1 VRQYFVRRA
10 LLIIPTVL
18 GVTLLITLLLQI
30 LQGNIADLIFSE
42 SATYNQE
49 LTKEQIENDLGIND
63 TILGSRF
70 LGAFKQWGEWLGHV
84 AHGDFGEYFRSRRS
98 VGGELMDRA
107 PVTLELAGLALVFS
121 LIIALPIG
129 VVSAMRQDTLV
140 DHTAR
145 SFSIF
150 MLALPSFWLGTM
162 YFVVVG
168 NWHDWGL
175 PKSVGDWLL
184 PPSEYRNFWEDPEAN
199 IRQMWAP
206 AAILGFAFAGSIMR
220 LTRSQMLE
228 VLRQD
233 YVRTAWSKGL
243 RERTVVVR
251 HAIKNA
257 FIPVF
262 SLIGVQIAILVSGSI
277 VLEQI
282 FALPG
287 LGVMLIEGVT
297 QREYVA
303 VQGVLFVV
311 ATLVVITNFVVD
323 IAYSMLDP
331 RIRYA

>member
-1 VRQYFVRRA
+1 VRQYFIRRA
-10 LLIIPTVL
+10 LLVVPTVL
-18 GVTLLITLLLQI
+18 GVTLLITLLLQL
-30 LQGNIADLIFSE
+30 LQGNIADLIFAE

-49 LTKEQIENDLGIND
+49 LTKEKIENDLGIND

-70 LGAFKQWGEWLGHV
+70 LGVFKQWGEWIGGV

-98 VGGELMDRA
+98 VGGELANRT
-107 PVTLELAGLALVFS
+107 PVTLELAGLALAFS

-129 VVSAMRQDTLV
+129 VISAMRQDTMV

-175 PKSVGDWLL
+175 PKSIGDWLL
-184 PPSEYRNFWEDPEAN
+184 PPSIYKNFWEDPEAN

-243 RERTVVVR
+243 RERTVVIR

-262 SLIGVQIAILVSGSI
+262 SLIGVQIAILVSGSV

-282 FALPG
+282 FSLPG
-287 LGVMLIEGVT
+287 LGLMLIEGIT
-297 QREYVA
+297 QREYIA
-303 VQGVLFVV
+303 VQGVLLVV
-311 ATLVVITNFVVD
+311 ATFVVLTNFVIDMV
-323 IAYSMLDP
+323 YSLLDP

>member
-1 VRQYFVRRA
+1 MRQYFIRRA
-10 LLIIPTVL
+10 LLVVPTVL

-30 LQGNIADLIFSE
+30 LEGGIADLIFAE

-49 LTKEQIENDLGIND
+49 LTKEQIEDDLGVND
-63 TILGSRF
+63 TLLGSRF
-70 LGAFKQWGEWLGHV
+70 LGTFVQWGEWMGDV
-84 AHGDFGEYFRSRRS
+84 VQGDFGEYFRSRRS
-98 VGGELMDRA
+98 VGGELQDRV
-107 PVTLELAGLALVFS
+107 PVTLELAGLALIFS
-121 LIIALPIG
+121 LFIALPIG
-129 VVSAMRQDTLV
+129 VISAIRQDTVV

-162 YFVVVG
+162 YFVIVG
-168 NWHDWGL
+168 RWDDWGL
-175 PKSVGDWLL
+175 PASIGDWLL
-184 PPSEYRNFWEDPEAN
+184 PPSIYKNFWEDPEAN

-206 AAILGFAFAGSIMR
+206 AVILGFALAGSVMR

-243 RERTVVVR
+243 RERTVVIR

-262 SLIGVQIAILVSGSI
+262 SLIGVQITILVSGSV
-277 VLEQI
+277 VLERI
-282 FALPG
+282 FGLPG
-287 LGVMLIEGVT
+287 LGLMLIEAVT

-303 VQGVLFVV
+303 VQGVLLVV
-311 ATLVVITNFVVD
+311 AAFVVITNFLVD
-323 IAYSMLDP
+323 MVYSLLDP

>member
-1 VRQYFVRRA
+1 VRQYFIRRA

-18 GVTLLITLLLQI
+18 GVTLFITLLLQV
-30 LQGNIADLIFSE
+30 LQGNIADVIFSE

-49 LTKEQIENDLGIND
+49 LTKEQIEDELGIND

-70 LGAFKQWGEWLGHV
+70 LGAFKQWGEWLGGV

-98 VGGELMDRA
+98 VGAELADKA
-107 PVTLELAGLALVFS
+107 PVTLELAGLALIFS
-121 LIIALPIG
+121 LVIALPIG
-129 VVSAMRQDTLV
+129 VISAIRQDTFV

-162 YFVVVG
+162 YFVIVG

-175 PKSVGDWLL
+175 PKGIGDWLL
-184 PPSEYRNFWEDPEAN
+184 PPSQYSSLWEDPEAN

-243 RERTVVVR
+243 RERTVVIR

-262 SLIGVQIAILVSGSI
+262 SLIGVQVAILVSGSI

-287 LGVMLIEGVT
+287 LGLMLLQGVT

-303 VQGVLFVV
+303 VQGVLLVV
-311 ATLVVITNFVVD
+311 ASLVVLTNFVVD
-323 IAYSMLDP
+323 IVYSMLDP
-331 RIRYA
+331 RIRYN

>member
-1 VRQYFVRRA
+1 MRQYFIRRA
-10 LLIIPTVL
+10 LLIVPTVL

-30 LQGNIADLIFSE
+30 LEGNIADLIFAE
-42 SATYNQE
+42 SATFNQE
-49 LTKEQIENDLGIND
+49 LTKEQIEDDLGVND
-63 TILGSRF
+63 KLLGSRT
-70 LGAFKQWGEWLGHV
+70 LGVVIQWGEWMSGV
-84 AHGDFGEYFRSRRS
+84 VQGDFGEYFRSRRS
-98 VGGELMDRA
+98 VGGELATRI
-107 PVTLELAGLALVFS
+107 PVTLELAGLALFFS
-121 LIIALPIG
+121 LIIALPTG
-129 VVSAMRQDTLV
+129 VISAIRQDTLV

-168 NWHDWGL
+168 NWRDWGL
-175 PKSVGDWLL
+175 PESIGDWLL
-184 PPSEYRNFWEDPEAN
+184 PPSIYKDAWEDPQAN
-199 IRQMWAP
+199 FRQMWAP
-206 AAILGFAFAGSIMR
+206 AVILGFALAGSVMR

-243 RERTVVVR
+243 RERTVVTR

-262 SLIGVQIAILVSGSI
+262 SLIGVQITILISGSI
-277 VLEQI
+277 VLERI
-282 FALPG
+282 FGLPG
-287 LGVMLIEGVT
+287 LGLMLIEAIT

-303 VQGVLFVV
+303 VQGVLLVV
-311 ATLVVITNFVVD
+311 AAFVVITNFLVD
-323 IAYSMLDP
+323 MVYSLLDP

>member
-1 VRQYFVRRA
+1 VRQYFIRRA

-30 LQGNIADLIFSE
+30 LQGDIADQIFAE
-42 SATYNQE
+42 SATFNQE
-49 LTKEQIENDLGIND
+49 LTKEKIKDDLGIND
-63 TILGSRF
+63 KVLGSHF
-70 LGAFKQWGEWLGHV
+70 LGIFKQWGEWVGGV
-84 AHGDFGEYFRSRRS
+84 AHGDFGEYFRSRKS
-98 VGGELMDRA
+98 VGGELKNRI
-107 PVTLELAGLALVFS
+107 PVTLELSGLALFFS
-121 LIIALPIG
+121 LVIALPIG
-129 VVSAMRQDTLV
+129 VISAIRQDTLV

-162 YFVVVG
+162 YFVIVG
-168 NWHDWGL
+168 NWRGWGL
-175 PKSVGDWLL
+175 PQSVGDWLL
-184 PPSEYRNFWEDPEAN
+184 PPSQYKDFWVDPEAN
-199 IRQMWAP
+199 IKQMWAP
-206 AAILGFAFAGSIMR
+206 AAILGFALAGSVMR

-262 SLIGVQIAILVSGSI
+262 SLIGVQIAILVSGSV
-277 VLEQI
+277 VLERI
-282 FALPG
+282 FGLPG
-287 LGVMLIEGVT
+287 LGLMLIEAVS

-303 VQGVLFVV
+303 VQGVLLVV
-311 ATLVVITNFVVD
+311 AVLVVFTNFVVD
-323 IAYSMLDP
+323 MVYSLLDP

>member
-1 VRQYFVRRA
+1 MRQYFIRRA
-10 LLIIPTVL
+10 LLVVPTVL
-18 GVTLLITLLLQI
+18 GVTLLITLILQI
-30 LQGNIADLIFSE
+30 LEGNIADLIFAE

-49 LTKEQIENDLGIND
+49 LTKEQIEDDLGVND
-63 TILGSRF
+63 KLLGSRF
-70 LGAFKQWGEWLGHV
+70 LGVFVQWGEWMGDV
-84 AHGDFGEYFRSRRS
+84 AQGDFGEYFRSRRS
-98 VGGELMDRA
+98 VGGELQHRT
-107 PVTLELAGLALVFS
+107 PVTLELAALALFFS
-121 LIIALPIG
+121 LVIALPTG
-129 VVSAMRQDTLV
+129 VISAIRQDTMV

-168 NWHDWGL
+168 SWDDWGL
-175 PKSVGDWLL
+175 PASIGDWLL
-184 PPSEYRNFWEDPEAN
+184 PPSIYEDPWEDPEAN
-199 IRQMWAP
+199 LRQMWGP
-206 AAILGFAFAGSIMR
+206 AVILGFALAGSVMR

-243 RERTVVVR
+243 RERTVVMR

-262 SLIGVQIAILVSGSI
+262 SLIGVQITILVSGSV
-277 VLEQI
+277 VLERI
-282 FALPG
+282 FGLPG
-287 LGVMLIEGVT
+287 LGQMLLEAVT

-303 VQGVLFVV
+303 VQGVLLVV
-311 ATLVVITNFVVD
+311 AAFVVITNFLVD
-323 IAYSMLDP
+323 MAYSLLDP

>member
-1 VRQYFVRRA
+1 MRQYFIRRA
-10 LLIIPTVL
+10 LLVVPTVL
-18 GVTLLITLLLQI
+18 GVTLLITFLLQI
-30 LQGNIADLIFSE
+30 LEGNIADLIYAE
-42 SATYNQE
+42 SATFNQE
-49 LTKEQIENDLGIND
+49 LTKEQIEDDLGVND
-63 TILGSRF
+63 ELFGSRP
-70 LGAFKQWGEWLGHV
+70 LGIFVQWGEWMGGV
-84 AHGDFGEYFRSRRS
+84 VQGDFGEYFRSRRS
-98 VGGELMDRA
+98 VGDELGNRI
-107 PVTLELAGLALVFS
+107 PVTLELSGLALFFS
-121 LIIALPIG
+121 LIIALPTG
-129 VVSAMRQDTLV
+129 VISAIRQDTVV

-168 NWHDWGL
+168 RWDDWGL
-175 PKSVGDWLL
+175 PKSIGDWLL
-184 PPSEYRNFWEDPEAN
+184 PPSIYENFWEDPEAN

-206 AAILGFAFAGSIMR
+206 AMILGFALAGSVMR

-243 RERTVVVR
+243 RERTVVTR

-262 SLIGVQIAILVSGSI
+262 SLIGVQITILVSGSV
-277 VLEQI
+277 VLERI
-282 FALPG
+282 FGLPG
-287 LGVMLIEGVT
+287 LGLMLIESVT

-303 VQGVLFVV
+303 VQGVLLVV
-311 ATLVVITNFVVD
+311 AAFVVITNFLVD
-323 IAYSMLDP
+323 MVYSLLDP